1 MFSSKGSVV
10 TVGTFDGVH
19 VGHQKILQ
27 KLILRA
33 KEHDLKAVVLTLFPH
48 PRMVLNKDSDLKLL
62 LTIEERKNQLK
73 KLGIDEVVIMPFTK
87 TFSHLSPLEYVE
99 NILLNELNTKYIII
113 GYDHRFGKNRSANIS
128 DLKQFGEQFSFE
140 VEEISALEVESV
152 AVSSTK
158 IRKALANG
166 DIGTANTYLGYP
178 YFLTGKVIKGRG
190 LGRTI
195 DFPTA
200 NISIDESYKLIP
212 KNGVYVV
219 KAAINNR
226 EVSGMMNIGTKPTV
240 DGTQQSIEA
249 HWFGVSDNLYDI
261 VIKIELLERLRDEHK
276 FESLDALKNQLKTD
290 QKNALHYIKQH
301 V

>member
-87 TFSHLSPLEYVE
+87 TFSHLSPLEYVG

-113 GYDHRFGKNRSANIS
+113 GYDHRFGKNRSANIL

>member
-1 MFSSKGSVV
+1 MFYSKGSVI

-19 VGHQKILQ
+19 VGHQKILS
-27 KLILRA
+27 KLMQRA
-33 KEHDLKAVVLTLFPH
+33 REHHLKAVVLTLFPH

-87 TFSHLSPLEYVE
+87 TFSNLSPLEYVE

-113 GYDHRFGKNRSANIS
+113 GYDHRFGKNRSANIL
-128 DLKQFGEQFSFE
+128 DLKQFGEQFGFE

-166 DIGTANTYLGYP
+166 DIETANTYLGYP
-178 YFLTGKVIKGRG
+178 YFLTGKVVKGRG
-190 LGRTI
+190 IGRTI

-219 KAAINNR
+219 KSAINNR
-226 EVSGMMNIGTKPTV
+226 EVFGMMNIGTKPTV
-240 DGTQQSIEA
+240 DGTQQSIEV
-249 HWFGVSDNLYDI
+249 HWFGVNENLYDI